1 MGEALCDLGSSV
13 NVLPNSLYKKLGL
26 SEMKHTGM
34 TLHLADKSV
43 KVPCGLV
50 EDVVVKVEKLMLH
63 ADFVVLDIEEDHMVP
78 II

>member
-1 MGEALCDLGSSV
+1 MFNRKPVCGRS
-13 NVLPNSLYKKLGL
+13 SLYKKLGL

-43 KVPCGLV
+43 KVPYGLV
-50 EDVVVKVEKLMLH
+50 QDVVVKVDKPMLP
-63 ADFVVLDIEEDHMVP
+63 ADFVVLDIEEDRMVP